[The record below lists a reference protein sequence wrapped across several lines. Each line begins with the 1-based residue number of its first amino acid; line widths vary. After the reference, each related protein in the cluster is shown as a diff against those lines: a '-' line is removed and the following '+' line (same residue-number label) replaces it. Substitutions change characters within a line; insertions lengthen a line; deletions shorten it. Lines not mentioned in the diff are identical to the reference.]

1 MTDQFTNGPSDE
13 QKGSERQS
21 GEKLADQAMKFAS
34 ETAYAAAGFANVV
47 ADKAKAFYETQKA
60 QYAETHPDTT
70 SPGAKQF
77 LDQLSDQLTKFID
90 DVQKGYKDMA
100 ERGRTVVSSR
110 GATTQPR
117 GPVPGSAARS
127 MPFSRAIF
135 LAFGDAA
142 TGPAEAA
149 RAAGAGSAAPAA
161 AGREATGAGAAEPA
175 AGTAAWA
182 ASAGT
187 ASPAAPRYPIVPPT
201 GTSAPSLT
209 VTASRTP
216 SAGLSAS
223 TVSLSVATTKRSS
236 PFLTVSPTFF
246 FHSLTEPLVMVSPSF
261 GIVIAVAMAYPYRIF
276 RTAS

>member
-70 SPGAKQF
+70 SQGAKQF

-117 GPVPGSAARS
+117 DDKGPFDMDDDV
-127 MPFSRAIF
+127 M
-135 LAFGDAA
+135 D
-142 TGPAEAA
+142 
-149 RAAGAGSAAPAA
+149 APADDTS
-161 AGREATGAGAAEPA
+161 EAEPA
-175 AGTAAWA
+175 N
-182 ASAGT
+182 
-187 ASPAAPRYPIVPPT
+187 
-201 GTSAPSLT
+201 
-209 VTASRTP
+209 
-216 SAGLSAS
+216 
-223 TVSLSVATTKRSS
+223 ATTEV
-236 PFLTVSPTFF
+236 PVDAEEHVEETVISDAPT
-246 FHSLTEPLVMVSPSF
+246 TENPENENKHF
-261 GIVIAVAMAYPYRIF
+261 
-276 RTAS
+276 